1 MDDDAEIV
9 AEFLVESHE
18 NLDQLDRDLVELE
31 RTPDSRE
38 LLSSIFRTIHTIKG
52 TSGFLAFNRLEALT
66 HVGENLLS
74 RLRDGKMTM
83 TTATTGALLT
93 MVDTVRALLEAI
105 EHGTGDA
112 DPAVDVESV
121 VAMLERVLAGEADG
135 DAVADPE
142 PQPVTETGPAG
153 EIAAEVVEEPGAPVV
168 AEPIPG
174 AVEVAEEAVER
185 VQPEA
190 VEAVEAVEAAPAAEV
205 QSVSEEVVPVAA
217 PVPTQPVEPQPVA
230 QEAAPAVEPPAPVVP
245 TPAAA
250 AAAEPVLDAE
260 PEEGRR
266 GVVDSSVRVDVD
278 LLDGLVQLVGELVL
292 TRNQILQRTET
303 ADDVELVRA
312 SQRLDLVASELQE
325 SVMRT
330 RMQPI
335 GQVWSKMPRIVRDL
349 AHQLGR
355 EVDLD
360 MQGHET
366 ELDRSLLEA
375 LKGPLTHLVRNSLD
389 HGIEPPADRVAQ
401 GKPAA
406 GKLSLRAYHESGQV
420 VVEIT
425 DDGKGIDPA
434 KIGDV
439 AVSRGVVSREQL
451 ARMEPRAVLD
461 LIFKPGFSTAETVTN
476 VSGRGVGMDV
486 VRTSIE
492 RIGGSVDMTSTVGA
506 GTMMRIRIPLTL
518 AIIPAL
524 VVGQGGERYAIPQAN
539 LVELVRL
546 EGQDLRD
553 NVETLAGAPV
563 LRLRGRLLPLVSLS
577 EALGGEKAAPDGLTI
592 VVVQA
597 DEVRFGL
604 CVEEVHDTQEI
615 VVKPIGRQLKAIP
628 MYAGATIMGDG
639 RVALILDVAGIARDR
654 VIGAAHAAEAEVAVG
669 TVDAR
674 ALLVLEVSQG
684 RRAALPLT
692 AVSRLEEFDLARIER
707 SGGAEVV
714 QYRDGIL
721 PLVRLAPAIGLA
733 ESPPTEDQ
741 ISVVVH
747 EDGVHRVGIV
757 IDRVLDVVEEQVVPT
772 EVGKRNGVLGSAV
785 VQDRVTDLVDLDA
798 VVRPVL
804 AGVR

>member
-74 RLRDGKMTM
+74 RLRDGKMVM
-83 TTATTGALLT
+83 TTHTAGALLT
-93 MVDTVRALLEAI
+93 MVDTVRALREAI
-105 EHGTGDA
+105 EHGAGDA
-112 DPAVDVESV
+112 DPGVDVESV
-121 VAMLERVLAGEADG
+121 VSLLERVLAGD
-135 DAVADPE
+135 
-142 PQPVTETGPAG
+142 
-153 EIAAEVVEEPGAPVV
+153 VEE
-168 AEPIPG
+168 
-174 AVEVAEEAVER
+174 
-185 VQPEA
+185 
-190 VEAVEAVEAAPAAEV
+190 
-205 QSVSEEVVPVAA
+205 
-217 PVPTQPVEPQPVA
+217 
-230 QEAAPAVEPPAPVVP
+230 
-245 TPAAA
+245 PAAA
-250 AAAEPVLDAE
+250 AAESGEQATGPELESVEDAPPAQAAVEGGEQATVPELESVQDAPPAAAAAPAPEPAPVAEELLEPALDLAPEPVLEPVLDLAPDPVLDPVLDQVLDQAPEDVPAAAE
-260 PEEGRR
+260 AEEGRR

-292 TRNQILQRTET
+292 TRNQILQRTEA

-355 EVDLD
+355 EVDLEMD
-360 MQGHET
+360 GHDT

-389 HGIEPPADRVAQ
+389 HGIEPPPARA
-401 GKPAA
+401 AA
-406 GKLSLRAYHESGQV
+406 GKPTAGRLLLRAYHESGQV

-425 DDGKGIDPA
+425 DDGKGIDPRH
-434 KIGDV
+434 IGDV
-439 AVSRGVVSREQL
+439 AVRRGVVTREQL
-451 ARMEPRAVLD
+451 ARMEPRDVLD
-461 LIFKPGFSTAETVTN
+461 LIFRPGFSTAEQVTN

-492 RIGGSVDMTSTVGA
+492 RIGGSVDLTSTVGC
-506 GTMMRIRIPLTL
+506 GTTMRIRIPLTL

-524 VVGQGGERYAIPQAN
+524 VVGQQGERYAIPQAN

-546 EGQDLRD
+546 EGQDLRE

-577 EALGGEKAAPDGLTI
+577 EALGGEKADPDGLTI

-597 DEVRFGL
+597 DETRFGL

-615 VVKPIGRQLKAIP
+615 VVKPIGRQLKSLP
-628 MYAGATIMGDG
+628 TYAGATIMGDG
-639 RVALILDVAGIARDR
+639 RVALILDVGGIARTR
-654 VIGAAHAAEAEVAVG
+654 AIGAAHATEPEVQVG
-669 TVDAR
+669 TVASR

-692 AVSRLEEFDLARIER
+692 AVSRLEEFELGRVER
-707 SGGAEVV
+707 SGGVEVV

-721 PLVRLAPAIGLA
+721 PLLRLAPAIGLA
-733 ESPPTEDQ
+733 ESPPAEDQ

-747 EDGVHRVGIV
+747 EDGQHRVGSV
-757 IDRVLDVVEEQVVPT
+757 IDRVLDVGEEQVVPT
-772 EVGKRNGVLGSAV
+772 EVGRRNGVRGSAV
-785 VQDRVTDLVDLDA
+785 VQDKVTDLVDLDA
-798 VVRPVL
+798 VVRPLL
-804 AGVR
+804 AGAR

>member
-74 RLRDGKMTM
+74 RLRDGKMVM
-83 TTATTGALLT
+83 TTHTAGALLT

-105 EHGTGDA
+105 EHGAGDA
-112 DPAVDVESV
+112 DPGVDVESV
-121 VAMLERVLAGEADG
+121 VSLLERVLAGD
-135 DAVADPE
+135 
-142 PQPVTETGPAG
+142 
-153 EIAAEVVEEPGAPVV
+153 VEE
-168 AEPIPG
+168 
-174 AVEVAEEAVER
+174 
-185 VQPEA
+185 
-190 VEAVEAVEAAPAAEV
+190 
-205 QSVSEEVVPVAA
+205 
-217 PVPTQPVEPQPVA
+217 
-230 QEAAPAVEPPAPVVP
+230 
-245 TPAAA
+245 PAAA
-250 AAAEPVLDAE
+250 AAEGGEQTTVPETDSVEDAPPAQAAVEGGEQATVPDLESVQDAPLAQAAAAPAPEPDPVAEELLEPVLDLAPDPVLDPVLDQVLDQAPEDVPAAAE
-260 PEEGRR
+260 AEEGRR

-292 TRNQILQRTET
+292 TRNQILQRTEA

-355 EVDLD
+355 EVDLEMD
-360 MQGHET
+360 GHDT

-389 HGIEPPADRVAQ
+389 HGIEPPPARA
-401 GKPAA
+401 AA
-406 GKLSLRAYHESGQV
+406 GKPTAGRLLLRAYHESGQV

-425 DDGKGIDPA
+425 DDGKGIDPRH
-434 KIGDV
+434 IGDV
-439 AVSRGVVSREQL
+439 AVRRGVVTREQL
-451 ARMEPRAVLD
+451 ARMEPRDVLD
-461 LIFKPGFSTAETVTN
+461 LIFRPGFSTAEQVTN

-492 RIGGSVDMTSTVGA
+492 RIGGSVDLTSTVGC
-506 GTMMRIRIPLTL
+506 GTTMRIRIPLTL

-524 VVGQGGERYAIPQAN
+524 VVGQQGERYAIPQAN

-546 EGQDLRD
+546 EGQDLRE

-577 EALGGEKAAPDGLTI
+577 EALGGEKADPDGLTI

-597 DEVRFGL
+597 DETRFGL

-615 VVKPIGRQLKAIP
+615 VVKPIGRQLKALP
-628 MYAGATIMGDG
+628 TYAGATIMGDG
-639 RVALILDVAGIARDR
+639 RVALILDVGGIARTR
-654 VIGAAHAAEAEVAVG
+654 VIGAAHATEPEVQVG
-669 TVDAR
+669 TVDSR
-674 ALLVLEVSQG
+674 ALLVLEVAQG

-692 AVSRLEEFDLARIER
+692 AVSRLEEFDLARVER
-707 SGGAEVV
+707 SGGVEVV

-721 PLVRLAPAIGLA
+721 PLLRLAPAIGLA
-733 ESPPTEDQ
+733 ESPPAEDQ

-747 EDGVHRVGIV
+747 EDGQHRVGIV

-772 EVGKRNGVLGSAV
+772 EVGRRNGVLGSAV
-785 VQDRVTDLVDLDA
+785 VQDKVTDLVDLDA
-798 VVRPVL
+798 VVRPLL
-804 AGVR
+804 AGAR

>member
-74 RLRDGKMTM
+74 RLRDGKMVM
-83 TTATTGALLT
+83 TTHTAGALLT

-105 EHGTGDA
+105 EHGAGDA
-112 DPAVDVESV
+112 DPGVDVESV
-121 VAMLERVLAGEADG
+121 VSLLERVLAGD
-135 DAVADPE
+135 
-142 PQPVTETGPAG
+142 
-153 EIAAEVVEEPGAPVV
+153 VEE
-168 AEPIPG
+168 
-174 AVEVAEEAVER
+174 
-185 VQPEA
+185 
-190 VEAVEAVEAAPAAEV
+190 
-205 QSVSEEVVPVAA
+205 
-217 PVPTQPVEPQPVA
+217 
-230 QEAAPAVEPPAPVVP
+230 
-245 TPAAA
+245 PAAA
-250 AAAEPVLDAE
+250 AAEGGEQATVSELESVQDAPPAQAAVEGGEQATVPELESVQDAPPAAAAAPAPEPAPVAEELLEPALDLAPEPVLEPALDLAPDPVLDPVLDQVLDQAPEDVPAAE
-260 PEEGRR
+260 AEEGRR

-292 TRNQILQRTET
+292 TRNQILQRTEA

-355 EVDLD
+355 EVDLEMD
-360 MQGHET
+360 GHDT

-389 HGIEPPADRVAQ
+389 HGIEPPPARA
-401 GKPAA
+401 AA
-406 GKLSLRAYHESGQV
+406 GKPTAGRLLLRAYHESGQV

-425 DDGKGIDPA
+425 DDGKGIDPRH
-434 KIGDV
+434 IGDV
-439 AVSRGVVSREQL
+439 AVRRGVVTREQL
-451 ARMEPRAVLD
+451 ARMEPRDVLD
-461 LIFKPGFSTAETVTN
+461 LIFRPGFSTAEQVTN

-492 RIGGSVDMTSTVGA
+492 RIGGSVDLTSTVGC
-506 GTMMRIRIPLTL
+506 GTTMRIRIPLTL

-524 VVGQGGERYAIPQAN
+524 VVGQQGERYAIPQAN

-546 EGQDLRD
+546 EGQDLRE

-577 EALGGEKAAPDGLTI
+577 EALGGEKADPDGLTI

-597 DEVRFGL
+597 DETRFGL

-615 VVKPIGRQLKAIP
+615 VVKPIGRQLKALP
-628 MYAGATIMGDG
+628 TYAGATIMGDG
-639 RVALILDVAGIARDR
+639 RVALILDVGGIARTR
-654 VIGAAHAAEAEVAVG
+654 VIGAAHATEPEVQVG
-669 TVDAR
+669 TVDSR
-674 ALLVLEVSQG
+674 ALLVLEVAQG

-692 AVSRLEEFDLARIER
+692 AVSRLEEFDLARVER
-707 SGGAEVV
+707 SGGVEVV

-721 PLVRLAPAIGLA
+721 PLLRLAPAIGLA
-733 ESPPTEDQ
+733 ESPPAEDQ

-747 EDGVHRVGIV
+747 EDGQHRVGIV
-757 IDRVLDVVEEQVVPT
+757 IDRVLDVVEEHVVPT
-772 EVGKRNGVLGSAV
+772 EVGRRNGVLGSAV
-785 VQDRVTDLVDLDA
+785 VQDKVTDLVDLDA
-798 VVRPVL
+798 VVRPLL
-804 AGVR
+804 AGAR

>member
-83 TTATTGALLT
+83 TTATTGALLA
-93 MVDTVRALLEAI
+93 MVDAVRSLLEAI
-105 EHGTGDA
+105 EHGSGDA

-121 VAMLERVLAGEADG
+121 VAMLERVLSGEAD
-135 DAVADPE
+135 AE
-142 PQPVTETGPAG
+142 PMAEPVTEPV
-153 EIAAEVVEEPGAPVV
+153 AEVVAAPLDLESAADPAIEPVV
-168 AEPIPG
+168 D
-174 AVEVAEEAVER
+174 
-185 VQPEA
+185 
-190 VEAVEAVEAAPAAEV
+190 APATDV
-205 QSVSEEVVPVAA
+205 LPGTEEMAAVA
-217 PVPTQPVEPQPVA
+217 
-230 QEAAPAVEPPAPVVP
+230 EPPAPVVP
-245 TPAAA
+245 APLAAAPVEEAPAPAAPVAAA
-250 AAAEPVLDAE
+250 APPAPAPVVPEPALDVE

-292 TRNQILQRTET
+292 TRNQILQRTEA

-349 AHQLGR
+349 ALQLGR

-401 GKPAA
+401 GKPAT

-434 KIGDV
+434 RIGDV

-461 LIFKPGFSTAETVTN
+461 LIFRAGFSTAETVTN

-492 RIGGSVDMTSTVGA
+492 RIGGSVDLTSTVGR

-577 EALGGEKAAPDGLTI
+577 EALGGPKADPDGLTI

-604 CVEEVHDTQEI
+604 CVQEVHDTQEI

-733 ESPPTEDQ
+733 ESPPTEDA

-747 EDGVHRVGIV
+747 EDGTHRVGIV

>member
-74 RLRDGKMTM
+74 RLRDGKMVM
-83 TTATTGALLT
+83 TTHTAGALLT

-105 EHGTGDA
+105 EHGDGDA
-112 DPAVDVESV
+112 DTSVDVESV
-121 VAMLERVLAGEADG
+121 VSLLERVLAGEVDEPAAEAPAPAG
-135 DAVADPE
+135 SGEEATVAVADSVEEAPLAQAPAAKGEEATVAVADSVEEAPLPQAALPE
-142 PQPVTETGPAG
+142 PVLAESDPAPEPATEPVL
-153 EIAAEVVEEPGAPVV
+153 EPLL
-168 AEPIPG
+168 E
-174 AVEVAEEAVER
+174 
-185 VQPEA
+185 
-190 VEAVEAVEAAPAAEV
+190 EAAPAAE
-205 QSVSEEVVPVAA
+205 A
-217 PVPTQPVEPQPVA
+217 
-230 QEAAPAVEPPAPVVP
+230 
-245 TPAAA
+245 
-250 AAAEPVLDAE
+250 
-260 PEEGRR
+260 EEGRR

-292 TRNQILQRTET
+292 TRNQILQRTEA

-355 EVDLD
+355 EVDLEMD
-360 MQGHET
+360 GHDT

-389 HGIEPPADRVAQ
+389 HGIEPPAART
-401 GKPAA
+401 AA
-406 GKLSLRAYHESGQV
+406 GKATAGKLLLRAYHESGQV

-425 DDGKGIDPA
+425 DDGKGIDPRH
-434 KIGDV
+434 IGDV
-439 AVSRGVVSREQL
+439 AVRRGVVTREQL
-451 ARMEPRAVLD
+451 GRMESRDVLD
-461 LIFKPGFSTAETVTN
+461 LIFRPGFSTAEQVTN

-492 RIGGSVDMTSTVGA
+492 RIGGSVDLTSTVGA
-506 GTMMRIRIPLTL
+506 GTTMRIRIPLTL

-524 VVGQGGERYAIPQAN
+524 VVGQHGERYAIPQAN

-577 EALGGEKAAPDGLTI
+577 EALGGEKADPDGLTI

-597 DEVRFGL
+597 DETRFGL

-615 VVKPIGRQLKAIP
+615 VVKPIGRQLKALP
-628 MYAGATIMGDG
+628 TYAGATIMGDG
-639 RVALILDVAGIARDR
+639 RVALILDVGGIARTR
-654 VIGAAHAAEAEVAVG
+654 VIGAAHTSELDVQVG
-669 TVDAR
+669 TVDSR

-692 AVSRLEEFDLARIER
+692 AVSRLEEFDLARVER
-707 SGGAEVV
+707 SGGVEVV

-721 PLVRLAPAIGLA
+721 PLLRLAPAIGLA
-733 ESPPTEDQ
+733 ESPPSEDQ

-747 EDGVHRVGIV
+747 EDGEHRVGIV

-798 VVRPVL
+798 VVRPLL
-804 AGVR
+804 AGAR

>member
-83 TTATTGALLT
+83 TTATTGALLS

-135 DAVADPE
+135 DVAPEPVAEPVAAAETAAVA
-142 PQPVTETGPAG
+142 ET
-153 EIAAEVVEEPGAPVV
+153 AAEVVEEVVEEPAVPDV
-168 AEPIPG
+168 AEP
-174 AVEVAEEAVER
+174 AAQVVEPA
-185 VQPEA
+185 QPEP
-190 VEAVEAVEAAPAAEV
+190 VEDASAAEV
-205 QSVSEEVVPVAA
+205 QPVSEEVVPVAA
-217 PVPTQPVEPQPVA
+217 PVPPQPVEPQPVA

-250 AAAEPVLDAE
+250 VAEPVLDAE

-349 AHQLGR
+349 ALQLGR

-439 AVSRGVVSREQL
+439 AVARGVVSREQL

-461 LIFKPGFSTAETVTN
+461 LIFRPGFSTAETVTN

-577 EALGGEKAAPDGLTI
+577 EALGGAKAAPEGLTI

-733 ESPPTEDQ
+733 ESPPNEDHQ

-747 EDGVHRVGIV
+747 EDGLHRVGIV

>member
-52 TSGFLAFNRLEALT
+52 TSGFLAFNRLEVLT

-83 TTATTGALLT
+83 TTATTGALLS

-121 VAMLERVLAGEADG
+121 VAMLERVLAGEAE
-135 DAVADPE
+135 AAAEPVVAE
-142 PQPVTETGPAG
+142 TAAETG
-153 EIAAEVVEEPGAPVV
+153 AETGAEAVEELAEELVEELVEELAVPVV
-168 AEPIPG
+168 AEPAAPV
-174 AVEVAEEAVER
+174 VEVAEQVAEHG
-185 VQPEA
+185 QP
-190 VEAVEAVEAAPAAEV
+190 VPL
-205 QSVSEEVVPVAA
+205 SEEVALVASAA
-217 PVPTQPVEPQPVA
+217 PPQPVEPQPVV
-230 QEAAPAVEPPAPVVP
+230 QQAAPAVEPPAPAVP
-245 TPAAA
+245 APVA
-250 AAAEPVLDAE
+250 AAAEPVLDTE

-292 TRNQILQRTET
+292 TRNQILQRTES

-349 AHQLGR
+349 ALQLGR

-389 HGIEPPADRVAQ
+389 HGIEPPAARVAQ
-401 GKPAA
+401 GKPAT

-434 KIGDV
+434 RIGDV

-461 LIFKPGFSTAETVTN
+461 LIFRPGFSTAETVTN

-524 VVGQGGERYAIPQAN
+524 VVGQGRERYAIPQAN

-577 EALGGEKAAPDGLTI
+577 EALGGAKAAPEGLTI

-628 MYAGATIMGDG
+628 TYAGATIMGDG

-747 EDGVHRVGIV
+747 EDGTHGVGIV
-757 IDRVLDVVEEQVVPT
+757 IDRVRDVVEEQVVPT

>member
-74 RLRDGKMTM
+74 RLRDGKMVM
-83 TTATTGALLT
+83 TTHTAGALLT

-105 EHGTGDA
+105 EHGAGDA
-112 DPAVDVESV
+112 APGVDVESV
-121 VAMLERVLAGEADG
+121 VSLLERVLAGD
-135 DAVADPE
+135 
-142 PQPVTETGPAG
+142 
-153 EIAAEVVEEPGAPVV
+153 VEE
-168 AEPIPG
+168 
-174 AVEVAEEAVER
+174 
-185 VQPEA
+185 
-190 VEAVEAVEAAPAAEV
+190 
-205 QSVSEEVVPVAA
+205 
-217 PVPTQPVEPQPVA
+217 
-230 QEAAPAVEPPAPVVP
+230 
-245 TPAAA
+245 PAAA
-250 AAAEPVLDAE
+250 AAEGGEQATVPETDSVEDAPPAQAAVEGGEQATVPDLESVQDAPLAQAAAAPAPEPDPVAEELLEPVLDLAPDPVLDPVLDQAPEDVPATAE
-260 PEEGRR
+260 AEEGRR

-292 TRNQILQRTET
+292 TRNQILQRTEA

-355 EVDLD
+355 EVDLEMD
-360 MQGHET
+360 GHDT

-389 HGIEPPADRVAQ
+389 HGIEPPPARA
-401 GKPAA
+401 AA
-406 GKLSLRAYHESGQV
+406 GKPPAGRLLLRAYHESGQV

-425 DDGKGIDPA
+425 DDGKGIDPRH
-434 KIGDV
+434 IGDV
-439 AVSRGVVSREQL
+439 AVRRGVVTREQL
-451 ARMEPRAVLD
+451 ARMEPRDVLD
-461 LIFKPGFSTAETVTN
+461 LIFRPGFSTAEQVTN

-492 RIGGSVDMTSTVGA
+492 RIGGSVDLTSTVGC
-506 GTMMRIRIPLTL
+506 GTTMRIRIPLTL

-524 VVGQGGERYAIPQAN
+524 VVGQQGERYAIPQAN

-546 EGQDLRD
+546 EGQDLRE

-577 EALGGEKAAPDGLTI
+577 EALGGEKADPDGLTI

-597 DEVRFGL
+597 DETRFGL

-615 VVKPIGRQLKAIP
+615 VVKPIGRQLKSLP
-628 MYAGATIMGDG
+628 TYAGATIMGDG
-639 RVALILDVAGIARDR
+639 RVALILDVGGIARTR
-654 VIGAAHAAEAEVAVG
+654 AIGAAHATEPEVQVG
-669 TVDAR
+669 TVDSR

-692 AVSRLEEFDLARIER
+692 AVSRLEEFELGRVER
-707 SGGAEVV
+707 SGGVEVV

-721 PLVRLAPAIGLA
+721 PLLRLAPAIGLA
-733 ESPPTEDQ
+733 ESPPAEDQ

-747 EDGVHRVGIV
+747 EDGQHRVGIV

-772 EVGKRNGVLGSAV
+772 EVGRRNGVLGSAV
-785 VQDRVTDLVDLDA
+785 VQDKVTDLVDLDA
-798 VVRPVL
+798 VVRPLL
-804 AGVR
+804 AGAR